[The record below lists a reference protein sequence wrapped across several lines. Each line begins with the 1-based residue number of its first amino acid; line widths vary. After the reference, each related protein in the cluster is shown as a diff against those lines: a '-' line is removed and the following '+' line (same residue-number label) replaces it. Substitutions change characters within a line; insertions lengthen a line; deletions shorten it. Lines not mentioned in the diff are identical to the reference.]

1 MAPFSPRQG
10 SSALNSV
17 LLVLRKRGVWPAI
30 EVVKVCVWVLVG
42 GCLRRVGRC
51 VLGGCWVWCRD
62 GFLEL
67 VRGFCG
73 DWDRECAEWVEKA

>member
-1 MAPFSPRQG
+1 M
-10 SSALNSV
+10 
-17 LLVLRKRGVWPAI
+17 WYHC
-30 EVVKVCVWVLVG
+30 KVIVLVFG
-42 GCLRRVGRC
+42 KVMGMGAWR
-51 VLGGCWVWCRD
+51 WCRD